1 MEHIRSRNADPI
13 TSFMAADSAKELSKH
28 HSRLIVTCLQIHG
41 ALGKDGIAKHTGLD
55 GNQVARRLN
64 ELLKEGQICLTG
76 NQVKSNSGRMEREW
90 AFIPVQV
97 RLL

>member
-1 MEHIRSRNADPI
+1 MEHIRSRSTDPI
-13 TSFMAADSAKELSKH
+13 TSFKAADQAKDLSKH
-28 HSRLIVTCLQIHG
+28 HSTLIVQCLQIHG
-41 ALGKDGIAKHTGLD
+41 PLGKDGIAKKTGLE

-64 ELLKEGQICLTG
+64 ELLKEGLICLTG
-76 NQVKSNSGRMEREW
+76 KEVKSNSGRAEREW

>member
-1 MEHIRSRNADPI
+1 
-13 TSFMAADSAKELSKH
+13 
-28 HSRLIVTCLQIHG
+28 LIVACLQLHG

-90 AFIPVQV
+90 AFTPVQV
-97 RLL
+97 SLL

>member
-1 MEHIRSRNADPI
+1 MEHIRARNTDPI
-13 TSFMAADSAKELSKH
+13 TSFMATDQAKDLSKQ
-28 HSRLIVTCLQIHG
+28 HSILIVQCLQIHG
-41 ALGKDGIAKHTGLD
+41 PLGKDGIAKRTGLD

-64 ELLKEGQICLTG
+64 ELLKERLICLTG

-90 AFIPVQV
+90 KFIPVQV

>member
-1 MEHIRSRNADPI
+1 MEHIRSRNTDPI
-13 TSFMAADSAKELSKH
+13 TSFMAADAAQQLSKH
-28 HSRLIVTCLQIHG
+28 HANLIVHCLQVHG
-41 ALGKDGIAKHTGLD
+41 ALGKDGIARHTGLD

-64 ELLKEGQICLTG
+64 ELMKDGQICLTG
-76 NQVKSNSGRMEREW
+76 NLVKSNSNRMEREW

>member
-1 MEHIRSRNADPI
+1 MEHIRARNTDPI

-28 HSRLIVTCLQIHG
+28 HSHLIVTCLQIHG
-41 ALGKDGIAKHTGLD
+41 ALGKDGIAKRTGLD

-64 ELLKEGQICLTG
+64 ELLKEGLICLTG
-76 NQVKSNSGRMEREW
+76 KQVKSNSGRMEREW

>member
-1 MEHIRSRNADPI
+1 MEHIRARNTDPI

-41 ALGKDGIAKHTGLD
+41 ALGKDGIAKLTGLD

-64 ELLKEGQICLTG
+64 ELMKEGQICLTG
-76 NQVKSNSGRMEREW
+76 KQVKSNSGRMEREW

>member
-1 MEHIRSRNADPI
+1 MEHIRARNTNPI
-13 TSFMAADSAKELSKH
+13 TSFMAADQAKDLSKQ
-28 HSRLIVTCLQIHG
+28 HSILIVQCLQIHG
-41 ALGKDGIAKHTGLD
+41 PLGKDGIAKRTGLD

-64 ELLKEGQICLTG
+64 ELLKEGLICLTG

-90 AFIPVQV
+90 TFIPVQV